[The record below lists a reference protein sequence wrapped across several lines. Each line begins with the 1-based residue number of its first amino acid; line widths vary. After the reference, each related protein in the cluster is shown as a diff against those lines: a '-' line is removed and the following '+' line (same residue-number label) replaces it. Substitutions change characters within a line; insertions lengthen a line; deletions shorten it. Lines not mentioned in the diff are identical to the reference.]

1 MGSSSLYVHHLER
14 HAVHAVEDP
23 LLALSY
29 PRRHALPYRSFVGPY
44 EPLCD
49 SCASFSIVFV
59 TKARAFGALGGAL
72 QSSGGSRSAMAPRGS
87 VLEDAT
93 NQEELIRTPGG
104 STKTVEE
111 TYQKKTQLE
120 HILLRPD
127 TYIGSV
133 EKVQQTLWIFDGT
146 KMVQKEVG
154 YVPGLYKI
162 FDEILV
168 NAADNKVRDSK
179 MDTLR
184 VDIDQES
191 NTVQVYNNGNG
202 VPVTIHKEE
211 GVYVPELI
219 FGHLLTSSNYN
230 DQEKKVTGGRNGYGA
245 KLTNIFS
252 TEFTIETCD
261 GQRGLQYK
269 QIFQNN
275 MALKGEPSITKCKK
289 TDNWTRVT
297 FKPDLK
303 KFNME
308 ELEDDIVALMT
319 KRVYDVAGCIGKG
332 CKVYLNGEQ
341 LKIKKFSDYVD
352 LFLNSQD
359 VPKLHEKVNDRW
371 EICVSVSDGQFQ
383 QCSFVNSINT
393 LRGGTHVNYIADQVS
408 AKILEHMKK
417 KHKNTKIK
425 QFQIK
430 NHLWIFVNSLIE
442 NPAFDS
448 QTKETLTTR
457 ATAFG
462 SKCDISDEFMKKV
475 FKCGVIDNILAWATF
490 KESKELKK
498 TDGSKRSRL
507 VGIPKLDDANDAGTR
522 NSQHCTLILTEGDS
536 AKALAIS
543 GLSVV
548 GRDRFGVFPLRGKLL
563 NVRDA
568 SHQQIMSNT
577 EISNIKQI
585 LGLQHGKEYTDTK
598 SLRYGHLMIMTDQ
611 DHDGSHI
618 KGLLINFLHAHFAS
632 LLKVP
637 GFLVE
642 FITPIIKAKKG
653 KQTMTF
659 YSMPE
664 YQNWLES
671 LGEDRTKGWSIKYYK
686 GLGTST
692 AAEAKQYFAD
702 IENHRKVFTWD
713 GEEAGQLIEMAFS
726 KKKVEERK
734 GWMRKHKP
742 GTFLDHS
749 ESSVSYSNFINQE
762 LILFS
767 LADLQRSIPSV
778 CDGMKTGQRKII
790 YCAFK
795 RNLKSD
801 IKVAQL
807 AGYVSEHSAYHH
819 GEQSLTSTIVGLA
832 QSFVGS
838 NNINLLYPSG
848 QFGTRLQGGKDAA
861 SPRYIFTR
869 LGPLA
874 RLLFPEPDDQLLEYL
889 YEEGQQIEPEHYL
902 PIMPTVL
909 INGAEGIGTGW
920 STSVPNYNPR
930 DIVENIKCLLN
941 GEDMYEMMPWYKGFT
956 GSIVKNPA
964 KKNGE
969 SGYTVKG
976 CITQIDDTTLEI
988 TELPIRKWT
997 QDYKEFL
1004 ETLVKPENKN
1014 EQPFITDY
1022 KEYHTD
1028 TTVHFVVTL
1037 PADKMQEALAVGLDK
1052 KFKLTTTVSTSN
1064 MHLFNADGLITKY
1077 ASAEEILSDF
1087 YGMRLE
1093 LYEKRKAYLLASMEQ
1108 DMLRLD
1114 NKVRFILAVVSGNLI
1129 INNRKKADIEA
1140 ELESQGYDKMRKRSK
1155 GKKQEEDDDDVSSS
1169 KALQASYDYLL
1180 SMPLWSLTMEK
1191 VSELCGERD
1200 KHAEDLEVLRATS
1213 PKEMWNQ
1220 DLDAFLTELDK
1231 LEVEEESDARKLASQ
1246 RNTAKRQQQKQSKK
1260 QKTKQKK
1267 ANPWSD
1273 EESDESGVED
1283 TNHARINKPKQPVTA
1298 APRQRVAYKKNAGTV
1313 SMSVTEDDTATL
1325 ATAATAED
1333 EEPTTRRRIAPAVPK
1348 PIMSVDS
1355 DTEEDDNDIGLSL
1368 LERLQKK
1375 QGKVSDEA
1383 SKPSTSSLTSK
1394 MAKVAVGKGSK
1405 KVAAQSKRTTSNGTE
1420 PSSPA
1425 PGKPAEKIRKT
1436 RTSPFN
1442 KKSGLSK
1449 GTPESSEEEEV
1460 LSPAQRRQAPA
1471 RAKKPQQKIYD
1482 ISSEEEED
1490 DDDFDL
1496 EEEEDEEDSD
1506 FEV

>member
-1 MGSSSLYVHHLER
+1 
-14 HAVHAVEDP
+14 
-23 LLALSY
+23 
-29 PRRHALPYRSFVGPY
+29 
-44 EPLCD
+44 
-49 SCASFSIVFV
+49 
-59 TKARAFGALGGAL
+59 
-72 QSSGGSRSAMAPRGS
+72 MAPRGS

-104 STKTVEE
+104 SAKTVEE

-133 EKVQQTLWIFDGT
+133 EKVQQTLWVFDGT

-184 VDIDQES
+184 VDIDQET
-191 NTVQVYNNGNG
+191 NTVKVFNNGNG
-202 VPVTIHKEE
+202 VPVTVHKEE
-211 GVYVPELI
+211 GVHVPELI

-269 QIFQNN
+269 QTFRNN
-275 MALKGEPSITKCKK
+275 MASKGEPAITKCKK
-289 TDNWTRVT
+289 TDNWTCVT
-297 FKPDLK
+297 FKPDLE
-303 KFNME
+303 KFNMN

-319 KRVYDVAGCIGKG
+319 KRVYDVAGCIGRG

-352 LFLNSQD
+352 FFLNSQD
-359 VPKLHEKVNDRW
+359 VPKIHEKVNDRW
-371 EICVSVSDGQFQ
+371 EICVTVSDGQFQ

-393 LRGGTHVNYIADQVS
+393 LRGGTHVNHIADQVS

-425 QFQIK
+425 PFQIK

-457 ATAFG
+457 ASAFG
-462 SKCDISDEFMKKV
+462 SKCDLSDDFMKKV

-568 SHQQIMSNT
+568 SHQQIMSNA

-598 SLRYGHLMIMTDQ
+598 ALRYGHLMIMTDQ

-618 KGLLINFLHAHFAS
+618 KGLLINFLHAHFS
-632 LLKVP
+632 TLLKVP

-653 KQTMTF
+653 KQTVTF

-664 YQNWLES
+664 YQKWLES

-702 IENHRKVFTWD
+702 IENHRKVFSWD
-713 GEEAGQLIEMAFS
+713 
-726 KKKVEERK
+726 
-734 GWMRKHKP
+734 
-742 GTFLDHS
+742 
-749 ESSVSYSNFINQE
+749 
-762 LILFS
+762 
-767 LADLQRSIPSV
+767 
-778 CDGMKTGQRKII
+778 
-790 YCAFK
+790 
-795 RNLKSD
+795 
-801 IKVAQL
+801 
-807 AGYVSEHSAYHH
+807 
-819 GEQSLTSTIVGLA
+819 
-832 QSFVGS
+832 
-838 NNINLLYPSG
+838 
-848 QFGTRLQGGKDAA
+848 
-861 SPRYIFTR
+861 
-869 LGPLA
+869 
-874 RLLFPEPDDQLLEYL
+874 
-889 YEEGQQIEPEHYL
+889 
-902 PIMPTVL
+902 
-909 INGAEGIGTGW
+909 
-920 STSVPNYNPR
+920 
-930 DIVENIKCLLN
+930 
-941 GEDMYEMMPWYKGFT
+941 

-969 SGYTVKG
+969 SGYTIKG
-976 CITQIDDTTLEI
+976 RVTQIDDTTLEI

-1028 TTVHFVVTL
+1028 TSVHFIVTL
-1037 PADKMQEALAVGLDK
+1037 PAEKMQEALSIGLEK

-1114 NKVRFILAVVSGNLI
+1114 NKVRFILAVVSGNLL
-1129 INNRKKADIEA
+1129 INNRKKADIES
-1140 ELESQGYDKMRKRSK
+1140 ELETQGYDKMRKRAK
-1155 GKKQEEDDDDVSSS
+1155 GKKLEDNDEEDSSAKS
-1169 KALQASYDYLL
+1169 LHASYDYLL

-1200 KHAEDLEVLRATS
+1200 KHAGDLELLRATS

-1220 DLDAFLTELDK
+1220 DLDAFLTELDR
-1231 LEVEEESDARKLASQ
+1231 LEAEEETDAKKLTSQ
-1246 RNTAKRQQQKQSKK
+1246 RNTARRQQQKQSKK
-1260 QKTKQKK
+1260 QKGKQKK

-1273 EESDESGVED
+1273 EGSDGLDGEEVIPPR
-1283 TNHARINKPKQPVTA
+1283 TNKTPQVASA

-1313 SMSVTEDDTATL
+1313 SMNITEEDT
-1325 ATAATAED
+1325 ATAATVVE
-1333 EEPTTRRRIAPAVPK
+1333 EEPAARRRVAPAVPK
-1348 PIMSVDS
+1348 PIMSVNS
-1355 DTEEDDNDIGLSL
+1355 E
-1368 LERLQKK
+1368 
-1375 QGKVSDEA
+1375 
-1383 SKPSTSSLTSK
+1383 
-1394 MAKVAVGKGSK
+1394 
-1405 KVAAQSKRTTSNGTE
+1405 
-1420 PSSPA
+1420 
-1425 PGKPAEKIRKT
+1425 
-1436 RTSPFN
+1436 
-1442 KKSGLSK
+1442 
-1449 GTPESSEEEEV
+1449 TP
-1460 LSPAQRRQAPA
+1460 RRQAPA
-1471 RAKKPQQKIYD
+1471 RARKPRQKIYD
-1482 ISSEEEED
+1482 ISSDEEEEE

-1496 EEEEDEEDSD
+1496 EEEEDSD